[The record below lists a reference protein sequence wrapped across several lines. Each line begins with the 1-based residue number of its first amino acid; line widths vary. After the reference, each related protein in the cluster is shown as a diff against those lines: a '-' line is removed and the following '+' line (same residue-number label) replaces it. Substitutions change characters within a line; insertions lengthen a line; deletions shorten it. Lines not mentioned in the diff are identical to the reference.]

1 MNKRTVII
9 SIIICVLGGITA
21 YYFLDTNLI
30 VVITAECAIVFGFV
44 AFIYGMLGTH
54 MKGR

>member
-30 VVITAECAIVFGFV
+30 VVITAECAIDADPVP
-44 AFIYGMLGTH
+44 ASLENTA
-54 MKGR
+54 RRNP